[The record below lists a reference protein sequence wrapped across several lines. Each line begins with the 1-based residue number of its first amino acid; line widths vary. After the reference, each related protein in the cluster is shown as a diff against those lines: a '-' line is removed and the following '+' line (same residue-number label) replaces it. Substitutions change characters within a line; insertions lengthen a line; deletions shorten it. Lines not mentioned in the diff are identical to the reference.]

1 MIRLRSMCNQ
11 TKSLITNLFVVLQTS
26 CLYNILINKTLENG
40 DKHG

>member
-1 MIRLRSMCNQ
+1 MVVLRRMCNQ
-11 TKSLITNLFVVLQTS
+11 AKSLITTLFVVLQTN